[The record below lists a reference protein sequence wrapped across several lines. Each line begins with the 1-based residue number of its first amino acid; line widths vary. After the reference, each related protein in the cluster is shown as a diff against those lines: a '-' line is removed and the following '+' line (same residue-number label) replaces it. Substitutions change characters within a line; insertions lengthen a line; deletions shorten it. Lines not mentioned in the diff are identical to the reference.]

1 MTLTYR
7 DFDRYA
13 RELMGMHISQEE
25 IRELYSAYVNHEH
38 LNSQKQPTGD
48 PLTEIAA

>member
-25 IRELYSAYVNHEH
+25 IRELYVDHVERSP
-38 LNSQKQPTGD
+38 QKQPTGD